1 MGYFS
6 QMTIDEW
13 LNDQSQVDI
22 PDTPC
27 EEKSKETKKKSKLDP
42 FTKKAHYLYS
52 GPVYIY
58 DHKVCDYWIGYT
70 TAKSKSEAARNLA
83 YRFKE
88 EHKWPVR
95 SKLIFPNEIVLEE

>member
-27 EEKSKETKKKSKLDP
+27 EEKPRKKKKKSKLDP
-42 FTKKAHYLYS
+42 LTKKAHYSYS

-58 DHKVCDYWIGYT
+58 EHKVCDYWVGYT

-88 EHKWPVR
+88 EHKWPIR

>member
-27 EEKSKETKKKSKLDP
+27 EEKSRKKKKKSKLDP
-42 FTKKAHYLYS
+42 LTKKAHYSYS

-58 DHKVCDYWIGYT
+58 DHKVCDYWVGYT

-88 EHKWPVR
+88 EHKWPIR

>member
-13 LNDQSQVDI
+13 LKDQSQMDI
-22 PDTPC
+22 PEVPC
-27 EEKSKETKKKSKLDP
+27 DDLPKDTKKKKLDP
-42 FTKKAHYLYS
+42 FTKKAHYSYS

>member
-13 LNDQSQVDI
+13 LNDRSQVDI

-27 EEKSKETKKKSKLDP
+27 EKKSRKKKKKSKLDP
-42 FTKKAHYLYS
+42 LTKKAHYSYS

-58 DHKVCDYWIGYT
+58 DHKVCDYWVGYT

-88 EHKWPVR
+88 EHKWPIR

>member
-13 LNDQSQVDI
+13 LKDQSQMDI
-22 PDTPC
+22 PEVPC
-27 EEKSKETKKKSKLDP
+27 DDLPKDTKKKKLDP
-42 FTKKAHYLYS
+42 FTKKAHYSYS

-58 DHKVCDYWIGYT
+58 DRKVCDFWIGYT

-88 EHKWPVR
+88 EHRWPIR

>member
-27 EEKSKETKKKSKLDP
+27 EEKSRKKKKKSKLDP
-42 FTKKAHYLYS
+42 LTKKAHYSYS

-88 EHKWPVR
+88 EHKWPIR